1 MDSKHNSTDS
11 DKWIQW
17 IEDGISKCYINYYEY
32 KEFQNIRRIGSGAFS
47 NVYRANWESSNTVIA
62 LKSFRTDS
70 CIIEIV
76 NELQLLHLTQFH
88 ANIIRFFGITKRK
101 SNDNEDDLNPD
112 YLLILEYADS
122 GTLRNYLKKN
132 FNKLDWDMK
141 IKFAIQIADAVL
153 CLHQKN
159 IIHRDLHSNNIL
171 IHQNII
177 KLADFGLSQILNGK
191 RETPTS
197 DTPIDFIK
205 IYNECWQ
212 DNPDNR
218 PDMQQVFSELKLIN
232 LNIIGETKT
241 LSEIND
247 DFTIDDSDKFGIN
260 GISNSL
266 SSNSL
271 TSSGITNITLQAKID
286 KLMEE
291 YDNMLT
297 DKISITNDDDND
309 DDENYKKIIEE
320 LLFLHE
326 NSIQKEI
333 NIENYIQIVKQNI
346 ISNNKNEQFFIN
358 ME

>member
-11 DKWIQW
+11 DKWVQW

-101 SNDNEDDLNPD
+101 CNDNEDDLNPD

-122 GTLRNYLKKN
+122 E
-132 FNKLDWDMK
+132 
-141 IKFAIQIADAVL
+141 
-153 CLHQKN
+153 
-159 IIHRDLHSNNIL
+159 
-171 IHQNII
+171 
-177 KLADFGLSQILNGK
+177 ILNGK

-197 DTPIDFIK
+197 DTPIDYIK

-247 DFTIDDSDKFGIN
+247 DFTIDDSDNFGIN

-297 DKISITNDDDND
+297 DKISITNDDDDD
-309 DDENYKKIIEE
+309 DDENCKKIIEE